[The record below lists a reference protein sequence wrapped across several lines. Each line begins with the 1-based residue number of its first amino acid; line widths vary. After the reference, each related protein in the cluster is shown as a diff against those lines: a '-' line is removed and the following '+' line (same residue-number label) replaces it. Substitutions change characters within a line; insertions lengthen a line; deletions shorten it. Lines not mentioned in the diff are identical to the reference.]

1 MKKTVRTIMFI
12 VAMTAMM
19 AGCQKDITEM
29 YTNIHEKTEEGM
41 DAKREVDYIVNGEA
55 GRMEI
60 VGDDAW
66 IAFLHQMV
74 DFAENGYTVTIG
86 IANNPSFTNIAKE
99 TVTYTTADK
108 DDAVAWAD
116 TMTSNGYIVDI
127 SYDSVSNLFVCVAY
141 RK

>member
-12 VAMTAMM
+12 VAMTTLM

-29 YTNIHEKTEEGM
+29 YTNIHDKTEEGM
-41 DAKREVDYIVNGEA
+41 YAKREVEYIFNGES

-60 VGDDAW
+60 VGDEAW
-66 IAFLHQMV
+66 MAFLYQMV
-74 DFAENGYTVTIG
+74 DYAENGYTVTIG
-86 IANNPSFTNIAKE
+86 IANNPFFANMAKE

-127 SYDSVSNLFVCVAY
+127 NYDPASNMFVCVAY